1 MLRLIEMNLV
11 KGGIYKLNNVNWVF
25 RRYNELNNLY
35 QFSMDKSSLYDDN
48 VTSTVFTTPTMDL
61 TPEEIINLVDTGDIT
76 YTGMTIWD
84 RQ

>member
-48 VTSTVFTTPTMDL
+48 VTSTVFATPTMDL